1 MPVQCVTSLATDYGW
16 GGNNIQQRK
25 HNVNCF
31 NHCDTGVTVLEGHV
45 FLKLQTGYLLNQDPL
60 TEYDDIKI
68 LCIRLCLGAE
78 TNVYS
83 LNEGT
88 GSQDFTV
95 SW

>member
-1 MPVQCVTSLATDYGW
+1 M

-25 HNVNCF
+25 CNVSCL
-31 NHCDTGVTVLEGHV
+31 NHCATDVTVLESQV
-45 FLKLQTGYLLNQDPL
+45 FLKLHTGYLLNWDPL

-68 LCIRLCLGAE
+68 LCIRLFLGMG

-88 GSQDFTV
+88 GNQDFTV